1 MITKTKFWKHIVSEL
16 KEIERSRNLTKN
28 VMKIIKER
36 PQNETES
43 EKKTS

>member
-16 KEIERSRNLTKN
+16 KEIERSKNLTLN
-28 VMKIIKER
+28 VMKIIKDQ

-43 EKKTS
+43 KKETP